1 MSSSCREFW
10 NVSPRC
16 EGENVL
22 AFGSS
27 LFLSFLGTYL
37 LKNERE
43 RNLSSTFAVTCTEAD
58 WRQEPG
64 IHLALSPEY
73 QAIFCCFHTSV
84 GSWVGSGGVGIWSHT
99 PMICRYWKGQPHL
112 LHHKPSPIPTPL
124 NGTVR
129 DAGGLCR
136 HLRCWCLESVVC
148 SEYCEAWIRWAH
160 LKYCWVHPVL
170 VATNLIQTTSVLAG
184 YCPPHLQQ
192 LIV

>member
-1 MSSSCREFW
+1 MWRGERSCIW
-10 NVSPRC
+10 IVSFP
-16 EGENVL
+16 VI
-22 AFGSS
+22 FGD
-27 LFLSFLGTYL
+27 L
-37 LKNERE
+37 LIKKWERE
-43 RNLSSTFAVTCTEAD
+43 KSFIHFCSDLHRSRLKAG
-58 WRQEPG
+58 PG